1 MTFQQDSRVDFWT
14 VLKRRKRSIRNFLE
28 INDITNIQKFNNW
41 IKIKSSEF
49 IFTEAFQKEVLN
61 HLEEVKPSVQST
73 KVRREVKSE
82 EEVRA
87 KESPQEVSSDVSSP
101 EDVRVELEFT
111 ISQTSE
117 ETGESDEEEL
127 PSWKKSKKKKI

>member
-49 IFTEAFQKEVLN
+49 LITEAFQKEVLS
-61 HLEEVKPSVQST
+61 HLEEVKPVVHST
-73 KVRREVKSE
+73 KEHKKIKSVE
-82 EEVRA
+82 ERWLE
-87 KESPQEVSSDVSSP
+87 ESKQEDSSGSSST
-101 EDVRVELEFT
+101 EDDRIELEFAVT
-111 ISQTSE
+111 QTSE
-117 ETGESDEEEL
+117 DIGESDGDVF
-127 PSWKKSKKKKI
+127 SAKKSKKKKI